1 MSYDENRISDMID
14 GGLLQ
19 QEIENEAFLNQY
31 YKDAQEYDR
40 ETQRRNSR
48 ILKAIESQIGKGFT
62 SDLKNLIE
70 ECECSSSRLVFVD
83 KPKGDYQE
91 ESYHGCITGIW
102 VVQHSQGMEG
112 DSFYGTV
119 TVKLKDCKYLEMPFS
134 V

>member
-1 MSYDENRISDMID
+1 MADEDIISDPMIEHED
-14 GGLLQ
+14 FLQ
-19 QEIENEAFLNQY
+19 QY
-31 YKDAQEYDR
+31 YKDVREYDR
-40 ETQRRNSR
+40 ETERVNNR
-48 ILKAIESQIGKGFT
+48 ILKAVENVIGKGFLR
-62 SDLKNLIE
+62 DLKNLIDE
-70 ECECSSSRLVFVD
+70 SECSNRFSLVD
-83 KPKGDYQE
+83 TPKGDYQE